1 MSLYDKA
8 SLVQIPSGYKGGS
21 PNGTLYSVLPANGDG
36 DFTHVRPTSATRINK
51 DGLIESVAS
60 GVPRLNYPL
69 IDGVVQSCPELLL
82 EPLSKNEIA
91 DSEDYS
97 SSGSWTN
104 SNSTD
109 SLDSSAVAPDG
120 SAGVYKIAPDTANS
134 NHSVQ
139 YSNLVLSGGTV
150 VFSVFA
156 KAGTERYVRLRVGNT
171 TDNPRVWYD
180 LEKGIV
186 EKQDIVGMG
195 SIEDYGNGWY
205 RLIVANTGNTITS
218 TTGVAQ
224 IFIQNESSLDK
235 TTPQTS
241 YTGDPNQHI
250 YVWGAQWENL
260 GHVSSYIP
268 TSGSTVTRNADTCKD
283 AGTTAEF
290 NDSEGVLFAELKAYA
305 NDGTNRKLA
314 ISDTSADNRV
324 LIGYTSTDN
333 QIDSQVRAGAL
344 PQASLNFIV
353 SDATCYNKV
362 AMKYKAND
370 FALWINGFEV
380 DTHNSGTTPS
390 GLSEFA
396 YDDGNGGNRLY
407 AGVKQTMT
415 FNEALT
421 DSELEKITSWRS
433 FDEMAKGQQYTIE

>member
-8 SLVQIPSGYKGGS
+8 SLVQIPSGTKS
-21 PNGTLYSVLPANGDG
+21 GTLYSVLPANGDG
-36 DFTHVRPTSATRINK
+36 DFTHTRASSATRVNK

-60 GVPRLNYPL
+60 GVPRLDYPL

-186 EKQDIVGMG
+186 EKQDIAGMG

-224 IFIQNESSLDK
+224 IFIQSESSLDK
-235 TTPQTS
+235 ATPQTS
-241 YTGDPNQHI
+241 YTGDPNQNI

-268 TSGSTVTRNADTCKD
+268 TSGSTVTRNADVCD
-283 AGTTAEF
+283 GAGTSAEF
-290 NDSEGVLFAELKAYA
+290 NDSEGVLFAEARGLNDTDTGNRYISIT
-305 NDGTNRKLA
+305 DGTAANSVMIQFRNNGELRTYNGGTGSSNTMFLEDIDLTETQKIA
-314 ISDTSADNRV
+314 IKYGNSTSDYR
-324 LIGYTSTDN
+324 LY
-333 QIDSQVRAGAL
+333 L
-344 PQASLNFIV
+344 
-353 SDATCYNKV
+353 
-362 AMKYKAND
+362 
-370 FALWINGFEV
+370 NGFQKTLYSLFSATPVTGLDELRFRYA
-380 DTHNSGTTPS
+380 PS
-390 GLSEFA
+390 GGSDF
-396 YDDGNGGNRLY
+396 YGKT
-407 AGVKQTMT
+407 KQLMV
-415 FNEALT
+415 FNQALT
-421 DSELEKITSWRS
+421 DSELEQITSWRS